1 MAENML
7 IFTLNGRE
15 RYAIAVKHTREIVK
29 YDRLHH
35 LPGASAQVL
44 GLALVRDAYI
54 PIVDTQSILFSS
66 TPRVVGEIA
75 IILDVGEPVGL
86 TVQQVHQVTM
96 LDFASQDEP
105 SPKSRFVSAVFHHQ
119 DGIIQGINVTEML
132 QFFQQAPIAQVQV
145 PQYASPQ

>member
-54 PIVDTQSILFSS
+54 PIVDTQSILFSNA
-66 TPRVVGEIA
+66 PRVVGEMA

-96 LDFASQDEP
+96 LDFASQAEL
-105 SPKSRFVSAVFHHQ
+105 SAKGRFVSAVFHDQ
-119 DGIIQGINVTEML
+119 DGIIQGINVPEIL
-132 QFFQQAPIAQVQV
+132 QVFRQPPKAQAQV
-145 PQYASPQ
+145 PRHAPHH

>member
-1 MAENML
+1 MTENML

-35 LPGASAQVL
+35 LPGASAQML

-54 PIVDTQSILFSS
+54 PIVDTQSILFSNA
-66 TPRVVGEIA
+66 PRVVGEMA
-75 IILDVGEPVGL
+75 IILDIGEPVGL

-96 LDFASQDEP
+96 LDTQAQDEQ
-105 SPKSRFVSAVFHHQ
+105 SPRGRFVSAVFHDQ
-119 DGIIQGINVTEML
+119 DGIIQGINIPEIL
-132 QFFQQAPIAQVQV
+132 QVFRQTPSAQVQV
-145 PQYASPQ
+145 SQHASPQ